1 MFASSMLLEAANVI
15 YPDAPSIVIRPGVFG
30 VGVTVSEYNNGSAR
44 VVLAVIATVSAAPVT
59 KS

>member
-30 VGVTVSEYNNGSAR
+30 VGMTESEYTNR
-44 VVLAVIATVSAAPVT
+44 PVPVIATVSAAPVT